1 MSGYWLWKLINIFY
15 YCDYVTIFHLVP
27 LYHDWST
34 EKQEN
39 SISPKLGSN
48 RKTCNHFLK
57 SSCISE
63 LSWNFLKNTNSQVWH
78 FPQSAR
84 YVSNK
89 QSCLKTTGLMMI
101 FYLVCFTWSV
111 SYSVLPFHLVYVLN
125 FSISLFF
132 VFDVLSQA
140 FTKCNKEAFLYTHKH
155 THTYCC
161 SVTQS
166 CPNLCGP
173 MDCSMPGFPVLQ
185 HLLELAQTHIHWVHN
200 AIQPYC
206 PLLSPS
212 PPIFSLS
219 QHQGLFQWASSSHQ
233 MAKVLELQLLH
244 LSFQWIFRI
253 DFL

>member
-89 QSCLKTTGLMMI
+89 QSCLKTTGLMII

-140 FTKCNKEAFLYTHKH
+140 FTKCNREAFIH
-155 THTYCC
+155 THTHTHVLLFSH
-161 SVTQS
+161 SVMS
-166 CPNLCGP
+166 ESLRPHG
-173 MDCSMPGFPVLQ
+173 LQ
-185 HLLELAQTHIHWVHN
+185 HARL
-200 AIQPYC
+200 PC
-206 PLLSPS
+206 PSTSPGACSNSYPLSS
-212 PPIFSLS
+212 
-219 QHQGLFQWASSSHQ
+219 
-233 MAKVLELQLLH
+233 
-244 LSFQWIFRI
+244 
-253 DFL
+253 